1 MDPTELL
8 SSVRRIQIRTAHRVS
23 EMLASEYHSVFRGQ
37 GIEFEEVRPYTPGDD
52 VRQIDWNVSARMGE
66 PFIKLFREER
76 ELSVLV
82 AVDLSASQDFGTHTR
97 RKRDQIAELVATVGI
112 SAITNGDRAGVT
124 ILTEGIEK
132 HLPPRRGPR
141 QALRMIREVLAF
153 EPQRR
158 GTDLSAGLEQLR
170 RMLRKKSVVFL
181 VSDFLDPRL
190 LEELDASIETDS
202 ADSGEAA
209 PGSRPEARI
218 GTRAGR
224 TSAAGRVSL
233 SDIPSLRALRLLR
246 QRHDVVPVIVADRRE
261 REIPPLGLI
270 EFRDRES
277 GAVSLVDATP
287 RRVRHFAELA
297 TRRREALVVLLRRL
311 GIEPIVLLAEDDV
324 AEALTRYF
332 LRRERNR

>member
-153 EPQRR
+153 ESRRR
-158 GTDLSAGLEQLR
+158 GTDLAAGLEQLR
-170 RMLRKKSVVFL
+170 KMLHKKSVVFL
-181 VSDFLDPRL
+181 VSDFLDPQL
-190 LEELDASIETDS
+190 LAELDRPIDA
-202 ADSGEAA
+202 AEAA
-209 PGSRPEARI
+209 G
-218 GTRAGR
+218 
-224 TSAAGRVSL
+224 AADRRVIP
-233 SDIPSLRALRLLR
+233 DIPALRALRLLR
-246 QRHDVVPVIVADRRE
+246 QRHDVVPVIVGDRRE
-261 REIPPLGLI
+261 RELPALGLI
-270 EFRDRES
+270 EFRDQES
-277 GAVSLVDATP
+277 GAVALVEATP
-287 RRVRHFAELA
+287 RRVRRFAELA
-297 TRRREALVVLLRRL
+297 TRRREALVLLLRRL
-311 GIEPIVLLAEDDV
+311 GIEPIVLLADDDV
-324 AEALTRYF
+324 AAALTRYF